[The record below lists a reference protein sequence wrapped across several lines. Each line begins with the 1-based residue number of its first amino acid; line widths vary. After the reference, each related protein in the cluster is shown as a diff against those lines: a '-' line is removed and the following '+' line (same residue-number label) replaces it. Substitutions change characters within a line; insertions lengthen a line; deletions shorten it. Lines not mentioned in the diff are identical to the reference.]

1 MKTNFNTGVNASIR
15 DTEHTRP
22 VSTSEWER
30 IVHSSSFRELMR
42 KKRAFIIPAMI
53 FFMVFYF
60 VLPILTAF
68 TTVLNKKAIG
78 AINWAY
84 VYAFAQFVM
93 TWGLSY
99 LYMRKA
105 NQFDELSERVKR
117 EAVQKEEKVI

>member
-1 MKTNFNTGVNASIR
+1 MKTNLHTGVNASSH
-15 DTEHTRP
+15 DTEHIRSA
-22 VSTSEWER
+22 STSEWER
-30 IVHSSSFRELMR
+30 IVRSSSFRELMR

-60 VLPILTAF
+60 VLPILTSF

-78 AINWAY
+78 AMNWAY

-99 LYMRKA
+99 LYMSVLQ
-105 NQFDELSERVKR
+105 N
-117 EAVQKEEKVI
+117 

>member
-1 MKTNFNTGVNASIR
+1 MKTNLHTGVNASIP
-15 DTEHTRP
+15 DSENIRP
-22 VSTSEWER
+22 ASTGEWER
-30 IVHSSSFRELMR
+30 IVHSSAFQELIR

-84 VYAFAQFVM
+84 LYAFAQFIM
-93 TWGLSY
+93 TWGLSH
-99 LYMRKA
+99 LYMKKA

-117 EAVQKEEKVI
+117 EAAQKGEKVQ